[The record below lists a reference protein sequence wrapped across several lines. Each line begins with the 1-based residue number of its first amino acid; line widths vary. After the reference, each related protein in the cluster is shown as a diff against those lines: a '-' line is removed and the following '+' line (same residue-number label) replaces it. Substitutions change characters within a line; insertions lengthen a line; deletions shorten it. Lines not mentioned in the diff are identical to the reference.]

1 MFWAELHSN
10 VKQPPRGKRIR
21 RFPLGLGYIFRGSGL
36 NLTGKIIPFCGRK
49 LSSPSPRQGLE
60 EARVAPPEPGGRV
73 LGGSSLRSELGALGG
88 GPCACQVQRLGAR
101 LPQCRCAAAG
111 PAVPERLRS
120 RCLRRPRPK
129 YGPDSAASSRLG
141 RAAALINL
149 KYSVE
154 EEQRAGTVIANV
166 AKDARE
172 AGFALDP
179 RQASAF
185 RVVSNSAP
193 HLVDINP
200 SSGLLVTKQKID
212 RDLLCRQSPKCI
224 ISLEVMSSSMEIC
237 VIKVEI
243 KDLNDNAPSFPAA
256 QIELEISE
264 AASPGTRIPLDSAY
278 DPDSGSFGVQTYEL
292 TPNELFGLEIKT
304 RGDGSRFAEL
314 VVEKSLDRET
324 QSHYNFRI
332 TALDGGDPPHLG
344 TVGLS
349 IKVTDS
355 NDNNPVFGE
364 STYSVSV
371 PENSPPN
378 TPVIR
383 LNASDPD
390 EGTNGQVVYS
400 FYGYVNDHTRE
411 LFQIDPHSGLVTVTG
426 ALDYE
431 EGHVYELDVQAKDL
445 GPNSI
450 PAHCK
455 VTVSVLDT
463 NDNPPIIN
471 LLSVNSELVEV
482 SESAPPGYVIA
493 LVRVSDRDSGLNG
506 RVQCRLLG
514 NVPFR
519 LQEYESFSTILVDGR
534 LDREQH
540 DQYNLTIQ
548 ARDSGVPMLQSAKSF
563 TVRITDENDNHPH
576 FSKPYYQVIVQEN
589 NTPGAY
595 LLSVSARDPDLGLNG
610 SVSYQI
616 VPSQVRDM
624 PVFTYVS
631 INPNSGDIYALRS
644 FNHEQTKAFE
654 FKVLAKDGGLPSLQ
668 SNATVRVII
677 LDVNDNTPV
686 ITAPPLINGT
696 AEVYIPRNS
705 GIGYLVTVVKAD
717 DYDEGENGRVTY
729 DMTEGDRGF
738 FEIDHVNGEVR
749 TTRTFNENS
758 KASYELI
765 VVAHD
770 HGKTSLSASA
780 LVLIY
785 LSPAL
790 DAQESMGSVNLSL
803 IFIIALGSIAGIL
816 FVTMI
821 FVAIKCKRDN
831 KEIRT
836 YNCSN
841 CLTITCLL
849 GCFIKGQNSKC
860 LHCISVSPISEEQ
873 DKKAEEKVSLRGK
886 RIAEYSYGHQK
897 KSSKKKKIS
906 KNDIRLVPR
915 DVEETDKMN
924 VVSCSSLTSSL
935 NYFDYHQQTLPLG
948 CRRSESTFLNVENQ
962 NTRNTTANHIYHHSF
977 NSQGPQQPDLIINGV
992 PLPETENYSFDS
1004 NYVNSRAHLIKS
1016 STFKDLEGNSLKDS
1030 GHEESDQTDSEHDVQ
1045 RSLYCDTAVN
1055 DVLNT
1060 SVTSMGSQMP
1070 DHDQNEGFHCREECR
1085 ILGHSDRCWMPR
1097 NPMPTR
1103 SKSPEHVRNIIA
1115 LSIEATAADV
1125 EAYDDCGPTKRTFA
1139 TFGKDVSNH
1148 PTEERPILK
1157 GKRTV
1162 DVTICSPKVNSAIR
1176 EAGNGCE
1183 AISPVTS
1190 PLHLKSPL
1198 PTKPSMSY
1206 TVALA
1211 PPAHDL
1217 EYHANNG
1224 ASRPSEAEPRGAD
1237 SEKVMHEVNP
1247 ILKEGRDKES
1257 PGVKRLKDIIL

>member
-1 MFWAELHSN
+1 MESLLL
-10 VKQPPRGKRIR
+10 P
-21 RFPLGLGYIFRGSGL
+21 
-36 NLTGKIIPFCGRK
+36 
-49 LSSPSPRQGLE
+49 
-60 EARVAPPEPGGRV
+60 V
-73 LGGSSLRSELGALGG
+73 LLLL
-88 GPCACQVQRLGAR
+88 
-101 LPQCRCAAAG
+101 
-111 PAVPERLRS
+111 AVLWTQ
-120 RCLRRPRPK
+120 
-129 YGPDSAASSRLG
+129 
-141 RAAALINL
+141 AAALINL

-172 AGFALDP
+172 AGFAMDP

-324 QSHYNFRI
+324 QSHYSFRI

-400 FYGYVNDHTRE
+400 FYGYVNDRTRE

-563 TVRITDENDNHPH
+563 IVRITDENDNHPH

-738 FEIDHVNGEVR
+738 FEIDQVNGEIR

-1125 EAYDDCGPTKRTFA
+1125 EAYDDCAPTKRTFA
-1139 TFGKDVSNH
+1139 TFGKDVSTH
-1148 PTEERPILK
+1148 PAEERPILK

-1217 EYHANNG
+1217 EHHANNG

-1237 SEKVMHEVNP
+1237 CEKVMREVNP

-1257 PGVKRLKDIIL
+1257 PVVKRLKDIVL

>member
-1 MFWAELHSN
+1 MDSFL
-10 VKQPPRGKRIR
+10 PM
-21 RFPLGLGYIFRGSGL
+21 LL
-36 NLTGKIIPFCGRK
+36 
-49 LSSPSPRQGLE
+49 LE
-60 EARVAPPEPGGRV
+60 
-73 LGGSSLRSELGALGG
+73 ALLWT
-88 GPCACQVQRLGAR
+88 Q
-101 LPQCRCAAAG
+101 
-111 PAVPERLRS
+111 
-120 RCLRRPRPK
+120 
-129 YGPDSAASSRLG
+129 ASS
-141 RAAALINL
+141 LINL

-172 AGFALDP
+172 AGFLLDA
-179 RQASAF
+179 RQPAF

-200 SSGLLVTKQKID
+200 NSGMLVTKQKID
-212 RDLLCRQSPKCI
+212 RDLLCHQSPKCV

-237 VIKVEI
+237 VVKVEI
-243 KDLNDNAPSFPAA
+243 KDLNDNTPIFPNS

-264 AASPGTRIPLDSAY
+264 TASPGTRIPLDGAY
-278 DPDSGSFGVQTYEL
+278 DPDSGSFGVQTYEI
-292 TPNELFGLEIKT
+292 TPNDLFGLEVKT

-314 VVEKSLDRET
+314 VVEKNLDRET
-324 QSHYNFRI
+324 QAYYNYRI
-332 TALDGGDPPHLG
+332 TALDGGDPPRMG
-344 TVGLS
+344 TVGLG
-349 IKVTDS
+349 IKVIDS
-355 NDNNPVFGE
+355 NDNNPVFPE
-364 STYSVSV
+364 ATYVVSV
-371 PENSPPN
+371 PENAPLN
-378 TPVIR
+378 TPVIH
-383 LNASDPD
+383 LNATDPD
-390 EGTNGQVVYS
+390 EGTNGEVVYS
-400 FYGYVNDHTRE
+400 FYGYVNEKARG
-411 LFQIDPHSGLVTVTG
+411 LFQIDPHSGLISVSG
-426 ALDYE
+426 AIDYE
-431 EGHVYELDVQAKDL
+431 QGRVYELDVQAKDL

-455 VTVSVLDT
+455 VTVTVLDV
-463 NDNPPIIN
+463 NDNAPVIN

-493 LVRVSDRDSGLNG
+493 LVRVSDRDSGANG

-534 LDREQH
+534 LDREQR

-548 ARDSGVPMLQSAKSF
+548 ARDGGVPSLQSTKSF
-563 TVRITDENDNHPH
+563 TVKITDENDNHPH
-576 FSKPYYQVIVQEN
+576 FSKAYYQVIVQEN

-654 FKVLAKDGGLPSLQ
+654 FKVLAKDGGNPSLQ
-668 SNATVRVII
+668 SNATVRVIV

-686 ITAPPLINGT
+686 ITAPPLVNGT
-696 AEVYIPRNS
+696 AEVYIPRNA
-705 GIGYLVTVVKAD
+705 GVGYLVTVVKAD

-738 FEIDHVNGEVR
+738 FVIDQANGEVR
-749 TTRTFNENS
+749 TTRTFGDSS
-758 KASYELI
+758 KATYEII

-785 LSPAL
+785 LSPTL
-790 DAQESMGSVNLSL
+790 DAQESVGSVNLSL
-803 IFIIALGSIAGIL
+803 IFIIALGSIAAIL

-821 FVAIKCKRDN
+821 FVAVKCKRDN

-836 YNCSN
+836 YNC
-841 CLTITCLL
+841 
-849 GCFIKGQNSKC
+849 
-860 LHCISVSPISEEQ
+860 
-873 DKKAEEKVSLRGK
+873 

-897 KSSKKKKIS
+897 KSGKKKKIN

-915 DVEETDKMN
+915 DVEENDKMN

-948 CRRSESTFLNVENQ
+948 CRRSESTFLNVESQGGRGAGSN
-962 NTRNTTANHIYHHSF
+962 NIYHHTFTVQSA
-977 NSQGPQQPDLIINGV
+977 QQPDLIINGV
-992 PLPETENYSFDS
+992 PLPETENYSFDA
-1004 NYVNSRAHLIKS
+1004 NYVNNRAHLIKS

-1030 GHEESDQTDSEHDVQ
+1030 GHEESDQTDSEHDIQ
-1045 RSLYCDTAVN
+1045 RGLYCDTAVN
-1055 DVLNT
+1055 DVLHSSGA
-1060 SVTSMGSQMP
+1060 SVGAQLP

-1097 NPMPTR
+1097 NPLPTR
-1103 SKSPEHVRNIIA
+1103 AKSPDRGRNIIT

-1125 EAYDDCGPTKRTFA
+1125 EVYEDCTTKRTFA
-1139 TFGKDVSNH
+1139 TFGKDVGDHAAEDRSAQ
-1148 PTEERPILK
+1148 K
-1157 GKRTV
+1157 GKRAV
-1162 DVTICSPKVNSAIR
+1162 DLSVCSPKVTSAIR

-1190 PLHLKSPL
+1190 PLHLKSSVAAK
-1198 PTKPSMSY
+1198 PTMVTYSAIIHCPATH
-1206 TVALA
+1206 TVEQF
-1211 PPAHDL
+1211 P
-1217 EYHANNG
+1217 NNG
-1224 ASRPSEAEPRGAD
+1224 PSRPTEAEPRGAD
-1237 SEKVMHEVNP
+1237 SEKVVREVNP
-1247 ILKEGRDKES
+1247 LLEESPEKES
-1257 PGVKRLKDIIL
+1257 PGAKRVKDIVL

>member
-1 MFWAELHSN
+1 M
-10 VKQPPRGKRIR
+10 
-21 RFPLGLGYIFRGSGL
+21 
-36 NLTGKIIPFCGRK
+36 
-49 LSSPSPRQGLE
+49 
-60 EARVAPPEPGGRV
+60 
-73 LGGSSLRSELGALGG
+73 GAL
-88 GPCACQVQRLGAR
+88 
-101 LPQCRCAAAG
+101 
-111 PAVPERLRS
+111 PAL
-120 RCLRRPRPK
+120 L
-129 YGPDSAASSRLG
+129 
-141 RAAALINL
+141 AAALLWAGAGALVNL

-166 AKDARE
+166 AKDARD
-172 AGFALDP
+172 AGFVLDP
-179 RQASAF
+179 RQPAAF

-193 HLVDINP
+193 HLVDISP
-200 SSGLLVTKQKID
+200 GSGLLVTKQKID
-212 RDLLCRQSPKCI
+212 RDLLCRQSPKCV

-237 VIKVEI
+237 VIKLEI
-243 KDLNDNAPSFPAA
+243 KDLNDNAPSFPTD

-264 AASPGTRIPLDSAY
+264 TASPGTRVPLESAY
-278 DPDSGSFGVQTYEL
+278 DPDSGSFGVQSYEI
-292 TPNELFGLEIKT
+292 TPNDLFGLETKT

-324 QSHYNFRI
+324 QSHYSYVI
-332 TALDGGDPPHLG
+332 TALDGGDPPNFG
-344 TVGLS
+344 TVELS
-349 IKVTDS
+349 IRVIDS
-355 NDNNPVFGE
+355 NDNNPLFE
-364 STYSVSV
+364 EPAYTVSV
-371 PENSPPN
+371 PENAPPG

-390 EGTNGQVVYS
+390 EGTNGQVLYS
-400 FYGYVNDHTRE
+400 FHSYVSERARE
-411 LFQIDPHSGLVTVTG
+411 LFQIDPQSGLITVSG
-426 ALDYE
+426 AIDYE

-455 VTVSVLDT
+455 VTISVQDA
-463 NDNPPIIN
+463 NDNPPLIN

-482 SESAPPGYVIA
+482 SENAPPGYVIA
-493 LVRVSDRDSGLNG
+493 LVRVSDRDSGANG
-506 RVQCRLLG
+506 RVQCKLLG

-534 LDREQH
+534 LDREQR

-548 ARDSGVPMLQSAKSF
+548 ARDNGIPSLQATKSF
-563 TVRITDENDNHPH
+563 TVKITDENDNHPH

-654 FKVLAKDGGLPSLQ
+654 FKVLAKDGGNPSLQ
-668 SNATVRVII
+668 SNATVRVIV

-686 ITAPPLINGT
+686 ITAPPLVNGT
-696 AEVYIPRNS
+696 AEVYIPRNA
-705 GIGYLVTVVKAD
+705 GVGYLVTVVKAD
-717 DYDEGENGRVTY
+717 DYDEGENGRLSYEMV
-729 DMTEGDRGF
+729 EGDRGF
-738 FEIDHVNGEVR
+738 FEIDQVNGEIR
-749 TTRTFNENS
+749 TTRAFGENA
-758 KASYELI
+758 KTAYELI

-780 LVLIY
+780 LILIY

-790 DAQESMGSVNLSL
+790 DAQESIGSVNLSL
-803 IFIIALGSIAGIL
+803 IFIIALGSIAAIL

-821 FVAIKCKRDN
+821 FVAVKCKRDN

-836 YNCSN
+836 YNC
-841 CLTITCLL
+841 
-849 GCFIKGQNSKC
+849 
-860 LHCISVSPISEEQ
+860 
-873 DKKAEEKVSLRGK
+873 

-948 CRRSESTFLNVENQ
+948 CRRSESTFLNVESQ
-962 NTRNTTANHIYHHSF
+962 NSRNAGSNHIYHHTFTGQS
-977 NSQGPQQPDLIINGV
+977 PQQPDLIINGM

-1045 RSLYCDTAVN
+1045 RGLYCDTAVN

-1060 SVTSMGSQMP
+1060 SVPSMGSQGP
-1070 DHDQNEGFHCREECR
+1070 EPEQSEGFHCREECR

-1097 NPMPTR
+1097 GAVPSR
-1103 SKSPEHVRNIIA
+1103 AKSPEHGRNVIA
-1115 LSIEATAADV
+1115 LSIEASAVDA
-1125 EAYDDCGPTKRTFA
+1125 EPYADCGTKRTFA
-1139 TFGKDVSNH
+1139 TFGKEGGE
-1148 PTEERPILK
+1148 PPAEERLANPK

-1162 DVTICSPKVNSAIR
+1162 DSAACSPKVSGAVR

-1183 AISPVTS
+1183 AVSPVTS

-1198 PTKPSMSY
+1198 SLAGKPAAYAAGHCAGSREPFGNSGG
-1206 TVALA
+1206 
-1211 PPAHDL
+1211 P
-1217 EYHANNG
+1217 
-1224 ASRPSEAEPRGAD
+1224 SRPTEAEPRGAD
-1237 SEKVMHEVNP
+1237 SESSGQEGNP
-1247 ILKEGRDKES
+1247 LLQERREKDS
-1257 PGVKRLKDIIL
+1257 PGARRLKDIVL